1 MLTRLPKRTQEEI
14 DIEKLTQ
21 LAIEAATKADWQEAA
36 KINKKIINI
45 TGDNTEAL
53 NRLARAQVCAG
64 EVKKAEKT
72 YKKVLLIDP
81 YNIIT
86 KKNLEKIVKIA
97 GINEKNSHSANGS
110 DQNHANSTNGNSTS
124 LNYYN
129 FLYEP
134 GKTKIINLLN
144 LAQPSELAILNCG
157 QKLVI
162 NLKKHGISISS
173 EDGTY
178 LGALPD
184 DLAHKLLFFISGG
197 NKYEVYVKYST
208 TKSLTVFIK
217 EAERSARF
225 VNQPSFQS
233 SYKTS
238 S

>member
-45 TGDNTEAL
+45 TGNNTEAL

-64 EVKKAEKT
+64 EIKKAERT
-72 YKKVLLIDP
+72 YKKVLIIDP

-97 GINEKNSHSANGS
+97 DTNSKNGH
-110 DQNHANSTNGNSTS
+110 STNGNAHYNVNLTNGNISS
-124 LNYYN
+124 QNYYN

-144 LAQPSELAILNCG
+144 LAQPSELAVLNCG

-162 NLKKHGISISS
+162 NLKKHSISISS

-184 DLAHKLLFFISGG
+184 DLAHKLLFYISGG
-197 NKYEVYVKYST
+197 NRYEVYVKYST
-208 TKSLTVFIK
+208 TKSLTIFIK
-217 EAERSARF
+217 EVERSSRF